1 MLFRRRPVP
10 GQVYVGT
17 QGSWESAGWRSPVQ
31 MPGHAVL
38 RLRNGEITTL
48 TGRESTRPGD
58 RYRRV
63 DLRRV
68 QMQVHP
74 QTVPTAEGLDITIT
88 AMISLRV
95 VDPLAYVT
103 LSQQPENDIY
113 FTAQVALRELVAGLT
128 LDEVLAGRLDLTP
141 VTEATRSAAAE
152 VGVEIAPVLLKDL
165 NPPRGYAEAVERSAV
180 DKLTA
185 DMELERAR
193 TEVKTTRARL
203 GTAKV
208 LEQNPLLARLRL
220 LESLPPGT
228 TLEIRGDNSVI

>member
-74 QTVPTAEGLDITIT
+74 QTVPTAEGLDIT
-88 AMISLRV
+88 AEGRHLECMAAAHHRDRPV
-95 VDPLAYVT
+95 RD
-103 LSQQPENDIY
+103 
-113 FTAQVALRELVAGLT
+113 
-128 LDEVLAGRLDLTP
+128 AGRYRLQPGAKGKRGNALIDAFIFAGAGRP
-141 VTEATRSAAAE
+141 DCVWIGGSKVVAQGRHVGREAIEKRFRAAMKELAE
-152 VGVEIAPVLLKDL
+152 G
-165 NPPRGYAEAVERSAV
+165 
-180 DKLTA
+180 
-185 DMELERAR
+185 
-193 TEVKTTRARL
+193 
-203 GTAKV
+203 
-208 LEQNPLLARLRL
+208 
-220 LESLPPGT
+220 
-228 TLEIRGDNSVI
+228 